1 MAFGR
6 LRDTSQS
13 QSGHL
18 PLSRLQRRHKVL
30 VTAHIEGRAAL
41 KQLGFLTDPISVTSG
56 GQHDVTLRILSE
68 QADMCLLSLN
78 SSKVIR
84 I

>member
-1 MAFGR
+1 MAFGQ
-6 LRDTSQS
+6 LCDTRQR
-13 QSGHL
+13 QLGHL
-18 PLSRLQRRHKVL
+18 PLYRLQHRHKVL
-30 VTAHIEGRAAL
+30 VMAHIKGLAAL
-41 KQLGFLTDPISVTSG
+41 TQLCFLADPISVASG

-68 QADMCLLSLN
+68 QGDMCLLSLN